1 MQSKILSELQ
11 FCQMENESLR
21 GNLKTR
27 KQKLKDT
34 RREIDL
40 LFKKIASNL
49 SYTVSDEDIILSKE
63 NQQKVLSMIDELIN

>member
-21 GNLKTR
+21 GNLNTR

-34 RREIDL
+34 RKEIYL
-40 LFKKIASNL
+40 LFNSNSVGTL
-49 SYTVSDEDIILSKE
+49 PDESIVFTKE
-63 NQQKVLSMIDELIN
+63 NQQKILSMIDELIN

>member
-21 GNLKTR
+21 RNLNTR

-34 RREIDL
+34 RKEIYL
-40 LFKKIASNL
+40 LFNSNSVGTL
-49 SYTVSDEDIILSKE
+49 PDESIVFTKE
-63 NQQKVLSMIDELIN
+63 NQQKILSMIDELIN

>member
-27 KQKLKDT
+27 KQKLKDA
-34 RREIDL
+34 RKEIYL
-40 LFKKIASNL
+40 LFNSNSVGAL
-49 SYTVSDEDIILSKE
+49 PDESIVLTKE
-63 NQQKVLSMIDELIN
+63 NQQNILSMIDELIN

>member
-1 MQSKILSELQ
+1 MQSIILSELQ

-34 RREIDL
+34 RKEIYL
-40 LFKKIASNL
+40 LFNSNSVGTL
-49 SYTVSDEDIILSKE
+49 PDESIVFTKE
-63 NQQKVLSMIDELIN
+63 NQQKILSMIDELIN

>member
-21 GNLKTR
+21 GNLNTR

-34 RREIDL
+34 RKEIYL
-40 LFKKIASNL
+40 LFNSNSVGTL
-49 SYTVSDEDIILSKE
+49 PDESIVFTKE
-63 NQQKVLSMIDELIN
+63 NQHKILSMIDELIN

>member
-21 GNLKTR
+21 GNLNTR

-34 RREIDL
+34 RREIDI
-40 LFKKIASNL
+40 LFKKISSNL